1 MKKFEYRGKE
11 YKFKTKKEALKKLL
25 EEYQLKETEYI
36 CFYIW
41 SYRVCKNSKWE
52 EFQRLVMEIV
62 SIFFTQRG
70 ASAALGFGSAV
81 ELKHLQIWKTNLTE
95 QEVSDLRKYLFLS

>member
-11 YKFKTKKEALKKLL
+11 YNFKTKKEALKKLL

-52 EFQRLVMEIV
+52 DKLKLYLDYRILR
-62 SIFFTQRG
+62 S
-70 ASAALGFGSAV
+70 
-81 ELKHLQIWKTNLTE
+81 ELNKLKGE
-95 QEVSDLRKYLFLS
+95 